1 MGLGLDT
8 RPDSDAGGDPARA
21 VAPSSLAEWR
31 RVLRETARSIGS
43 DGVTLVA
50 AGCAFYGT
58 LALFPAISMLMT
70 IYGLIFDPRAVE
82 PQLRVLSGLL
92 PSSAYTLI
100 AGRVHVLVSHRPSA
114 LGLGLAISTAATLWT
129 SALGTKSMLM
139 ALNHV
144 YGAEERRS
152 VLRFQLVSF
161 GITLCALFSAALA
174 LAILVAMPAVFA
186 RVGLVGHVGG
196 LIRACAL
203 AILVGFVLL
212 SLALLYRFGPA
223 RRPAQWRLF
232 SPGAVLATVLW
243 LIASAAFTHIVTRLI
258 QFDVVYG
265 PFGTLAAIMLWFWV
279 TSYVALL
286 GAELNAAL
294 ARESAGRGRR

>member
-1 MGLGLDT
+1 MDLGADA
-8 RPDSDAGGDPARA
+8 RPDGGAGGDPGREA
-21 VAPSSLAEWR
+21 APSSLAGWW
-31 RVLRETARSIGS
+31 RVLRETARAIGS
-43 DGVTLVA
+43 DRVTLVS

-58 LALFPAISMLMT
+58 LALFPAISMLIT

-92 PSSAYTLI
+92 PPSAYALI
-100 AGRVHVLVSHRPSA
+100 AGRVHVLASHRPSA
-114 LGLGLAISTAATLWT
+114 LGVGLAISTAATLWT

-139 ALNHV
+139 ALNQA

-152 VLRFQLVSF
+152 VLRFQVVAF
-161 GITLCALFSAALA
+161 GITLCALFGAALA

-186 RVGLVGHVGG
+186 RVGLVGHIGG
-196 LIRACAL
+196 LLRTCAL
-203 AILVGFVLL
+203 VILVGFVLL

-223 RRPAQWRLF
+223 RRPAHWRLF
-232 SPGAVLATVLW
+232 SPGSVLATALW
-243 LIASAAFTHIVTRLI
+243 LIASAVFTHIVARLI
-258 QFDVVYG
+258 RFDAVYG

-294 ARESAGRGRR
+294 ARESAGRVGR